1 MAYAEGIVIGTYVL
15 FRDRDGVAIT
25 SRAYQNF
32 FIAESRN
39 YENSLYLFAPF
50 GIQGDLAS
58 NASDSSTATIV
69 LPANA
74 LSVSLAAEA
83 ALNRWLLE
91 AKYVLIGPTVTVG
104 GQPVFTE
111 VSTIATDLWVCSGYR
126 QVVPVVAEEENEQ
139 AITLELISPINAVE
153 ARTPNCVLQD
163 WQVGSLP
170 VTGNVLLS

>member
-1 MAYAEGIVIGTYVL
+1 MAYAEGITIATYAL
-15 FRDRDGVAIT
+15 FRQRDGVAIIN
-25 SRAYQNF
+25 RAYQNF

-50 GIQGDLAS
+50 GIQGDLVS
-58 NASDSSTATIV
+58 NASESSTATIV
-69 LPANA
+69 LPANL
-74 LSVSLAAEA
+74 LSVALAAEA

-91 AKYVLIGPTVTVG
+91 VKYVLIGPAVDI
-104 GQPVFTE
+104 QPVFTE

-170 VTGNVLLS
+170 VTGSILLS

>member
-1 MAYAEGIVIGTYVL
+1 MAYAEGITIASYAL

-25 SRAYQNF
+25 NRAYQQF
-32 FIAESRN
+32 FIGEQRTWEGYA
-39 YENSLYLFAPF
+39 YIFAPF
-50 GIQGDLAS
+50 GIQGEIAS
-58 NASDSSTATIV
+58 NAADASAATIV
-69 LPANA
+69 LPPNI
-74 LSVSLAAEA
+74 LSVALAAEA

-91 AKYVLIGPTVTVG
+91 VKYVLIGAAVGTQPTYA
-104 GQPVFTE
+104 E
-111 VSTIATDLWVCSGYR
+111 ISTIATDLWVCSGYR
-126 QVVPVVAEEENEQ
+126 QVVPVVSENDNDQ

>member
-15 FRDRDGVAIT
+15 FRDRDGVAI
-25 SRAYQNF
+25 SNHAFQNF
-32 FIAESRN
+32 FIAEDRTWEGIV
-39 YENSLYLFAPF
+39 YEFAPY

-58 NASDSSTATIV
+58 NASDSSAATIV
-69 LPANA
+69 LPANV
-74 LSVSLAAEA
+74 LSVSIAAEA

-91 AKYVLIGPTVTVG
+91 AKYVLISPTTG
-104 GQPVFTE
+104 QQPVFAE
-111 VSTIATDLWVCSGYR
+111 ASTIAQDLWVCAGYR
-126 QVVPVVAEEENEQ
+126 QVVPVVGENDNEQ

>member
-1 MAYAEGIVIGTYVL
+1 MSGYAEGITIATYAL
-15 FRDRDGVAIT
+15 FRTRDGLALT
-25 SRAYQNF
+25 NRCYQNF
-32 FIAESRN
+32 FISEQRTWEGNA
-39 YENSLYLFAPF
+39 YVFAPF
-50 GIQGDLAS
+50 GIQGDLAN
-58 NASDSSTATIV
+58 NASESSAATVV
-69 LPANA
+69 LPANL

-91 AKYVLIGPTVTVG
+91 VKYVLIGPAVST
-104 GQPVFTE
+104 QPTFTE

-126 QVVPVVAEEENEQ
+126 QVVPVVSENDSDQ